1 MMIRHKG
8 IEHTVYGEAPF
19 LAARICAIGC
29 SRGCPGCHN
38 EHLKNDDSLIRIQE
52 VQEIVE
58 EVRSNFFNEG
68 LVLGGLEWT
77 EQVEEMQA
85 LIIACQVAGLE
96 VMVYTGMTEEQFKE
110 LEVVG
115 EFWVKYGSYQEG
127 SQPHEMFGVKLASS
141 NQIIKKYSHNTL

>member
-1 MMIRHKG
+1 MIIRHKG
-8 IEHTVYGEAPF
+8 LEHCIYGEAPF
-19 LAARICAIGC
+19 LGARLCAIGC
-29 SRGCPGCHN
+29 SRDCPGCHN
-38 EHLKNDDSLIRIQE
+38 EHLKND
-52 VQEIVE
+52 VEIVKE
-58 EVRSNFFNEG
+58 DVKELVEQVKGNLFNQG
-68 LVLGGLEWT
+68 IILGGLEWT

>member
-1 MMIRHKG
+1 MTVRHKG

-29 SRGCPGCHN
+29 SRGCRGCHN
-38 EHLKNDDSLIRIQE
+38 EHLKND
-52 VQEIVE
+52 VEIVKE
-58 EVRSNFFNEG
+58 DVKELVEQVKGNLFNQG
-68 LVLGGLEWT
+68 IILGGLEWT